1 MVRITCF
8 TVIENNPL
16 MNFLRTFITVSLNYR
31 VCLNFYD
38 YVQPFARF
46 YLFLVFIFIYP
57 LTILYSKACVGLL
70 FPKYHATVS
79 WQITIGYFSLKNYVF
94 LTETFLNIKI

>member
-1 MVRITCF
+1 MKLKNFFLSVDKYGTYYLFYCYRKQSTH
-8 TVIENNPL
+8 E
-16 MNFLRTFITVSLNYR
+16 FLRIFITVSLNNR
-31 VCLNFYD
+31 DCLNFYD
-38 YVQPFARF
+38 YMQPFARF

-79 WQITIGYFSLKNYVF
+79 
-94 LTETFLNIKI
+94 